1 MSPVEAESFAGGVD
15 SKDATLTG
23 QAAVPGEANDDVE
36 MKPSIADVPEG
47 ST

>member
-1 MSPVEAESFAGGVD
+1 MASVEADASTGGVD
-15 SKDATLTG
+15 SRDATLTG